1 LAKGGI
7 ILSDPN
13 NPPRARNEVLVMEEP
28 RKGGDAALKPMADEE
43 ESFMVRYQNQTEPV
57 FRKARHQSV
66 LMNRSSSRSWAT
78 LKPL

>member
-1 LAKGGI
+1 MAKGGI

-28 RKGGDAALKPMADEE
+28 RKGDAALKPMADEE
-43 ESFMVRYQNQTEPV
+43 ESFMVRYQNQTESD